1 MINRLRGTVVE
12 IEGDT
17 VVVDVQGVGYAISC
31 TSSLLGGLSVEE
43 KACIVTHTDVRED
56 SIRIFGFESK
66 SERQLF
72 RLLIRVS
79 GMGPRSAVD
88 VLSNVP
94 ARELLRAI
102 GLGDVQALMKI
113 KGVGKKKAERIVV
126 ELKDLVA
133 SLFDERKAEGVFFTS
148 EERGREQ
155 ITSGTHGD
163 AVVTLEVLGFSRRDA
178 ETAVGRAM
186 SGIPETGN
194 VGEVVREALKFV

>member
-17 VVVDVQGVGYAISC
+17 AVLDVQGVGYAVSC
-31 TSSLLGGLSVEE
+31 TSSLLGSLSMEE
-43 KACIVTHTDVRED
+43 EACIVTHTDVKED

-94 ARELLRAI
+94 ARDLLRAI

-126 ELKDLVA
+126 ELKDLVT
-133 SLFDERKAEGVFFTS
+133 SFFDEQKAEGVLFNS
-148 EERGREQ
+148 QGEGREQ
-155 ITSGTHGD
+155 IATGTHGD
-163 AVVTLEVLGFSRRDA
+163 AVVTLEVLGFSHSDA
-178 ETAVGRAM
+178 EAAVGRAI
-186 SGIPETGN
+186 SSIPATGD
-194 VGEVVREALKFV
+194 VGEIVREALKFV

>member
-17 VVVDVQGVGYAISC
+17 AVLDVQGVGYAVSC
-31 TSSLLGGLSVEE
+31 TSSLLGSLSMEE
-43 KACIVTHTDVRED
+43 EACIVTHTDVKED

-126 ELKDLVA
+126 ELKDLVT
-133 SLFDERKAEGVFFTS
+133 SFFDERKAEGVLFNTQG
-148 EERGREQ
+148 EGQEQ
-155 ITSGTHGD
+155 IAMGTHGD

-178 ETAVGRAM
+178 ETAVGRAI
-186 SGIPETGN
+186 SSIPPTGD
-194 VGEVVREALKFV
+194 VGDVVREALKFV

>member
-17 VVVDVQGVGYAISC
+17 AVLDVQGVGYAVSC
-31 TSSLLGGLSVEE
+31 TSSLLGSLSMEE
-43 KACIVTHTDVRED
+43 EACIVTHTDVKED

-94 ARELLRAI
+94 ARDLLRAI

-126 ELKDLVA
+126 ELKDLVT
-133 SLFDERKAEGVFFTS
+133 SFFDEQKAEGVLFNS
-148 EERGREQ
+148 QGEGREQ
-155 ITSGTHGD
+155 ITTGTHGD
-163 AVVTLEVLGFSRRDA
+163 AVVTLEVLGFSHRDA
-178 ETAVGRAM
+178 EAAVGRAI
-186 SGIPETGN
+186 SSIPATGD
-194 VGEVVREALKFV
+194 VGEIVREALKFV

>member
-17 VVVDVQGVGYAISC
+17 AVLDVQGVGYAVSC
-31 TSSLLGGLSVEE
+31 TSSLLGSLSMEE
-43 KACIVTHTDVRED
+43 EACIVTHTDVKED

-94 ARELLRAI
+94 ARDLLRAI

-126 ELKDLVA
+126 ELKDLVT
-133 SLFDERKAEGVFFTS
+133 SFFDEQKAEGVLFNS
-148 EERGREQ
+148 QGEGREQ
-155 ITSGTHGD
+155 IATGTHGD
-163 AVVTLEVLGFSRRDA
+163 AVVTLEVLGFSNRDA
-178 ETAVGRAM
+178 EAAVGREI
-186 SGIPETGN
+186 SSIPATGD
-194 VGEVVREALKFV
+194 VGEIVREALKFV

>member
-17 VVVDVQGVGYAISC
+17 VVVDVQGVGYAVSC
-31 TSSLLGGLSVEE
+31 TSSLLGVLSVEDE
-43 KACIVTHTDVRED
+43 ACIVTHTDVKED

-94 ARELLRAI
+94 ARDLLRAI

-126 ELKDLVA
+126 ELKDLVT
-133 SLFDERKAEGVFFTS
+133 SFFDERKAEGVFFTS
-148 EERGREQ
+148 QVEGHEQ
-155 ITSGTHGD
+155 IATGTHGD
-163 AVVTLEVLGFSRRDA
+163 AIVTLEVLGFSRRDA

-186 SGIPETGN
+186 SSIPTPDD

>member
-1 MINRLRGTVVE
+1 MINRLKGTVVE
-12 IEGDT
+12 IEGT
-17 VVVDVQGVGYAISC
+17 TAVVDVHGVGYAVTC
-31 TSSLLGGLSVEE
+31 TSSLLTALSLEDQ
-43 KACIVTHTDVRED
+43 ACIVTYTDVRED

-72 RLLIRVS
+72 QLLIRVS

-88 VLSNVP
+88 ILSNVP

-133 SLFDERKAEGVFFTS
+133 AFFNEQKAEGVFLNSKGQGHDTVAL
-148 EERGREQ
+148 G
-155 ITSGTHGD
+155 IHGD

-186 SGIPETGN
+186 SSVPATGD
-194 VGEVVREALKFV
+194 VGEIVREALKFV

>member
-17 VVVDVQGVGYAISC
+17 AVLDVQGVGYAVSC
-31 TSSLLGGLSVEE
+31 TSSLLGSLSMEE
-43 KACIVTHTDVRED
+43 EACIVTHTDVKED

-94 ARELLRAI
+94 ARDLLRAI

-126 ELKDLVA
+126 ELKDLVT
-133 SLFDERKAEGVFFTS
+133 SFFDEQKAEGVLFN
-148 EERGREQ
+148 
-155 ITSGTHGD
+155 D
-163 AVVTLEVLGFSRRDA
+163 LANVV
-178 ETAVGRAM
+178 
-186 SGIPETGN
+186 
-194 VGEVVREALKFV
+194 